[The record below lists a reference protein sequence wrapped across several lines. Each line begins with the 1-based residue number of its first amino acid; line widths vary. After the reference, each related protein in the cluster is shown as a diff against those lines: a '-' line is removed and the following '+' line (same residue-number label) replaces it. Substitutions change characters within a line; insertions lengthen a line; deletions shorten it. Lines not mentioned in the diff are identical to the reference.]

1 MSMAPTIPTQD
12 EFLAAPVEA
21 VAAVAPRS
29 MVYAP
34 GGTRRSATFAGIVP
48 WSAEHVRE
56 SQNRFVECLDVIFR
70 YGVEHVFSP
79 MIMVGHAKE
88 VDDIERQLIV
98 RVGEF
103 AADPYLQDM
112 VRRRGWQIKLAPS
125 AFSQALEPYAEELR
139 VRAPANAAHT
149 WWMTI
154 TPTYEGWWDNLITVI
169 RSDQMSTGADAIR
182 ALYGQ
187 DVPPITLCLAFGKP
201 VVSPDLFPP
210 LLMGNVQCYWSQQ
223 AGYTLTDEQYR
234 KVLYDYAFLRRTWQ
248 KDKIARAK
256 EAQAQREIW
265 EQEVI
270 LGLGKRYGPFW
281 YPDFPR

>member
-139 VRAPANAAHT
+139 VRAASKCCTH
-149 WWMTI
+149 
-154 TPTYEGWWDNLITVI
+154 
-169 RSDQMSTGADAIR
+169 
-182 ALYGQ
+182 
-187 DVPPITLCLAFGKP
+187 
-201 VVSPDLFPP
+201 VVD
-210 LLMGNVQCYWSQQ
+210 
-223 AGYTLTDEQYR
+223 D
-234 KVLYDYAFLRRTWQ
+234 DYAKLRRL
-248 KDKIARAK
+248 
-256 EAQAQREIW
+256 
-265 EQEVI
+265 V
-270 LGLGKRYGPFW
+270 G
-281 YPDFPR
+281 

>member
-1 MSMAPTIPTQD
+1 MAAPSSIPTQE
-12 EFLAAPVEA
+12 EFLAAPLETVS
-21 VAAVAPRS
+21 AVAPRS

-34 GGTRRSATFAGIVP
+34 GGTRRSATFAGIEP
-48 WSAEHVRE
+48 WSAAHVRE
-56 SQNRFVECLDVIFR
+56 SQNRFVDCLEVIFR

-79 MIMVGHAKE
+79 MIMVGHVNE
-88 VDDIERQLIV
+88 VEDVERQLIV

-103 AADPYLQDM
+103 ATDPYLLDM
-112 VRRRGWQIKLAPS
+112 IGARGWQIKLAPS
-125 AFSQALEPYAEELR
+125 AYSQVLDPYVAALQAH
-139 VRAPANAAHT
+139 ASGKAAHT

-154 TPTYEGWWDNLITVI
+154 TPSYDSWWADVI
-169 RSDQMSTGADAIR
+169 AVAKSDQVSTRADAIR

-201 VVSPDLFPP
+201 TVSPDLFPQ
-210 LLMGNVQCYWSQQ
+210 LLMDNVQCYWSQQ
-223 AGYTLTDEQYR
+223 AGYTLADLQYR
-234 KVLYDYAFLRRTWQ
+234 KVLYDYAYLRRTWQ

-281 YPDFPR
+281 YPDLR